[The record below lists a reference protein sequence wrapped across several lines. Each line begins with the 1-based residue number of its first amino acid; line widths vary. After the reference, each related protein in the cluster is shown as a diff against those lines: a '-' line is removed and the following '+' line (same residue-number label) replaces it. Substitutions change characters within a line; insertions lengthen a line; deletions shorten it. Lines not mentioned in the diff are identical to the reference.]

1 MQKLKRPLALIGA
14 ILLIG
19 MYVVTLILGLTAS
32 PDTKGMLMASI
43 ACTVII
49 PCLLYAFM
57 LIAKVLGNRPAEDQ
71 TKQPDPQGKQAKRK
85 KQGEHDDD

>member
-1 MQKLKRPLALIGA
+1 MQKLKRILALAGA
-14 ILLIG
+14 ILLAG
-19 MYVVTLILGLTAS
+19 MYIITLILGLTAS

-57 LIAKVLGNRPAEDQ
+57 LVARVLDNRDLTKEDFSETPEAEKD
-71 TKQPDPQGKQAKRK
+71 TKK
-85 KQGEHDDD
+85 K